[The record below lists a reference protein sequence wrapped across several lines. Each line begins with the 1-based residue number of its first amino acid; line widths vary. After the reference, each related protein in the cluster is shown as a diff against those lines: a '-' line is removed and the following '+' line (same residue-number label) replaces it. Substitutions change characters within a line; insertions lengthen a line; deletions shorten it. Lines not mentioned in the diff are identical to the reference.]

1 MGETIRM
8 WHIFKLSY
16 MSWCNKKINRNLL
29 INHFEMPQQLLWTF
43 PGGVHI
49 FEAIT
54 RLCYLSSS
62 ILLETSEKSEVFR
75 GSRKIPVVWN
85 RLKGSYTTFPNALQN
100 DMEKHLNPNFLVVE
114 TFKKNLGTMGH
125 DKENSFLCLFI
136 FIPFHSSMKNHC
148 SRERN
153 QKNSFSSL
161 IFRKISL
168 DIHYLDDVNLLI
180 LLLKFLSKCQH
191 FL

>member
-1 MGETIRM
+1 
-8 WHIFKLSY
+8 
-16 MSWCNKKINRNLL
+16 
-29 INHFEMPQQLLWTF
+29 
-43 PGGVHI
+43 
-49 FEAIT
+49 
-54 RLCYLSSS
+54 
-62 ILLETSEKSEVFR
+62 
-75 GSRKIPVVWN
+75 
-85 RLKGSYTTFPNALQN
+85 
-100 DMEKHLNPNFLVVE
+100 MEKHLNPNFLVVE

-191 FL
+191 FLQFNFHRLLGCPIAKLRPLLRGSHFSECLYRRDLGQIRILGGNWHFRWG